1 VATAALYIAAKYEE
15 TYEVPTLRDLVALAA
30 KSFTAADILEA
41 ESSILKALD
50 FNILMDTCY
59 RFFEPLA
66 KLINMETKNTFLCRY
81 VLELALF
88 DVSMFKY
95 RQSVIASACIY
106 LINKIRKKALVWSDT
121 LESVTGYE

>member
-1 VATAALYIAAKYEE
+1 MATAALYIAAKYEE

>member
-1 VATAALYIAAKYEE
+1 MRRPMRCPL
-15 TYEVPTLRDLVALAA
+15 
-30 KSFTAADILEA
+30 TAADILEA